1 MKSKTKKVEVPKT
14 KTYAEV
20 IELYQQEKIPA
31 PTMTEKWLMGCYKY
45 YRSLLTINED
55 KAVAEKW
62 WSGCIKSYNERINK

>member
-20 IELYQQEKIPA
+20 IELSQQENLIN
-31 PTMTEKWLMGCYKY
+31 PTMTEKWLVGCYKY
-45 YRSLLTINED
+45 YRSLLVINED
-55 KAVAEKW
+55 KQVAEKW